1 MWKFFWGGSRP
12 AAALSYREIRLV
24 GAVLSTLLA
33 AVIFYAV
40 WRQEYSYTV
49 AQFRLEAAATAG
61 AVQQILDYSTHDFA
75 AARSLYLASSEVT
88 RDEFNIFISDQIK
101 TNPLPGLLA
110 LGWVPYVKAEDRAQF
125 EQSAQADGLENFHF
139 TERDQEGQFVRAGVR
154 SEYYP
159 IYFIAPQEEMKS
171 ILGFDLGADA
181 TQLAALQ
188 RARDTGFATVISAA
202 MLLPP
207 DFAEMGSIIFYPI
220 YEPETPLATVAER
233 RSHLRGFLSS
243 VFHLQTLLS
252 AGHDSQSAVAQNLYL
267 LDPALPSSQQVIFT
281 QPAELSQATS
291 VTSRQSPPVNIEQL
305 RSSIH
310 QVHEVQISDQRW
322 QLLITP
328 AVQNQSIA
336 PGSPL
341 IAGLATFAFAIL
353 ATAYLARRRQAEE
366 TLQKSKEQY
375 RLVVE
380 NVSDAIWAVDTT
392 TMKVQFVT
400 PSISTLIGLS
410 VEEVLLS
417 SLQELLGA
425 ENAAQ
430 VQALM
435 PQRISAA
442 KGGYSGPYVDE
453 FAIMR
458 RDHTLIWVENTSH
471 LATNPWTAQLQMYG
485 IARDVT
491 ERRRIAHVQTAQF
504 AVSRI
509 LAQSPQLHDAITQV
523 LESLAQGLNWPAA
536 EFWRRNEDGS
546 RLELCCNWY
555 MAGDVELERFMTVSQ
570 GYTFVRGDG
579 LAGRTWQEN
588 TVQWAENICD
598 SPDFPRYTMR
608 KAACLQSAVGVPIAI
623 DDECFGVMV
632 FHDQT
637 ARPVDDRL
645 QEALADLGRQIGQF
659 IARKQAEVSLHNER
673 AMLAQ
678 RVQERTADLRTAN
691 AELAHALRAK
701 DEFLANM
708 SHELRTPLN
717 GILTLGES
725 LQEGTYGPL
734 NSRQQ
739 RSLGLIEQSGYHLLA
754 LINDVLDL
762 AKVEAGKLDLHME
775 RVSAQEIME
784 ASLALV
790 QETASKKSIR
800 LTLQCPDQYPDNS
813 AILLSADPRR
823 LKQVLVNLLSNA
835 IKFTAV
841 GGHVALSVTQ
851 KPQLVEFAVQDDGI
865 GIPPEEQSKLFQPFT
880 QLDTSLDRHYEG
892 TGLGL
897 ALVRRLVELH
907 NGQVSVES
915 SGISGQGSRFIVAIP
930 CENSVQV
937 RGNGQA
943 GAIDDYTAAPRVFK

>member
-1 MWKFFWGGSRP
+1 
-12 AAALSYREIRLV
+12 
-24 GAVLSTLLA
+24 
-33 AVIFYAV
+33 
-40 WRQEYSYTV
+40 
-49 AQFRLEAAATAG
+49 
-61 AVQQILDYSTHDFA
+61 
-75 AARSLYLASSEVT
+75 
-88 RDEFNIFISDQIK
+88 
-101 TNPLPGLLA
+101 
-110 LGWVPYVKAEDRAQF
+110 
-125 EQSAQADGLENFHF
+125 
-139 TERDQEGQFVRAGVR
+139 
-154 SEYYP
+154 
-159 IYFIAPQEEMKS
+159 
-171 ILGFDLGADA
+171 
-181 TQLAALQ
+181 
-188 RARDTGFATVISAA
+188 
-202 MLLPP
+202 
-207 DFAEMGSIIFYPI
+207 
-220 YEPETPLATVAER
+220 
-233 RSHLRGFLSS
+233 
-243 VFHLQTLLS
+243 
-252 AGHDSQSAVAQNLYL
+252 
-267 LDPALPSSQQVIFT
+267 
-281 QPAELSQATS
+281 
-291 VTSRQSPPVNIEQL
+291 
-305 RSSIH
+305 
-310 QVHEVQISDQRW
+310 
-322 QLLITP
+322 
-328 AVQNQSIA
+328 
-336 PGSPL
+336 
-341 IAGLATFAFAIL
+341 
-353 ATAYLARRRQAEE
+353 
-366 TLQKSKEQY
+366 
-375 RLVVE
+375 
-380 NVSDAIWAVDTT
+380 
-392 TMKVQFVT
+392 
-400 PSISTLIGLS
+400 
-410 VEEVLLS
+410 
-417 SLQELLGA
+417 
-425 ENAAQ
+425 
-430 VQALM
+430 
-435 PQRISAA
+435 
-442 KGGYSGPYVDE
+442 
-453 FAIMR
+453 
-458 RDHTLIWVENTSH
+458 
-471 LATNPWTAQLQMYG
+471 MYG